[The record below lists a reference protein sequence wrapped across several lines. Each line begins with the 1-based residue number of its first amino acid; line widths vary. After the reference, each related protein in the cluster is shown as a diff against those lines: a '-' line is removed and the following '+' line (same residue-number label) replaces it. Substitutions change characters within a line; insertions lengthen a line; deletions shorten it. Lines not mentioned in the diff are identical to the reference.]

1 MRPWAARPRRRSL
14 TELIGVSAVPN
25 VFRSAAVLTEL
36 SVFHSADARPVAA
49 GGMFLSESR
58 RSLLASVDLK
68 KLTWTFPL
76 MHRRLSHAFFKELQ
90 VLSKCLGVVWLGF
103 FFALLYGWESYIWY
117 LLHDLR
123 VFAGPVGLVVPS
135 SEWHKHR
142 TLFTKFA
149 CVCVCESESRQGV
162 VSQPPSNHSLHKQE
176 LELKGYAIN
185 AINKQSGKVSW
196 LLLARSCTKGSIFIP

>member
-14 TELIGVSAVPN
+14 TELTGSRGVGTVPN
-25 VFRSAAVLTEL
+25 VFRSAAVFTEL

-90 VLSKCLGVVWLGF
+90 VLSKCLGVCCWFYFCSFVWLRK
-103 FFALLYGWESYIWY
+103 
-117 LLHDLR
+117 LHLIFVAWLQSLCWFSWVGGAELR
-123 VFAGPVGLVVPS
+123 MTQAPNFIY
-135 SEWHKHR
+135 KI
-142 TLFTKFA
+142 
-149 CVCVCESESRQGV
+149 CVCV
-162 VSQPPSNHSLHKQE
+162 SQSPDRELSVSLHPTTHST
-176 LELKGYAIN
+176 N
-185 AINKQSGKVSW
+185 RNWSW
-196 LLLARSCTKGSIFIP
+196 RNTL